1 MRVAGAEV
9 SSSSSAQFQT
19 SPGLS
24 PKAVVR
30 KAVPGRAGAQKVCQ
44 GQWPPRDLASPPTR
58 SHFLSTGSPTP
69 PASAHSLSPF
79 LPTHVTH
86 FPVRDANSK
95 LFMPPSISLGQIM
108 DLRLFS
114 EYRAILLLI
123 VPYFPVLSPSSFP
136 ARRSAAPGTVAFIL
150 QMKKP
155 ISETLSSLLQDLP
168 GLGFEI
174 LPPNCNFSLFSL
186 VQHPALI

>member
-1 MRVAGAEV
+1 MATQRLGIPSHKVSLPQHRV
-9 SSSSSAQFQT
+9 SHT
-19 SPGLS
+19 PGLG
-24 PKAVVR
+24 P
-30 KAVPGRAGAQKVCQ
+30 
-44 GQWPPRDLASPPTR
+44 LA
-58 SHFLSTGSPTP
+58 
-69 PASAHSLSPF
+69 LSPF

-86 FPVRDANSK
+86 FPVHDANSK
-95 LFMPPSISLGQIM
+95 LFLPPSISLGQIM

-136 ARRSAAPGTVAFIL
+136 ARRLAAPGTVAFIL
-150 QMKKP
+150 QMKKS
-155 ISETLSSLLQDLP
+155 ISETLSCLLQDLP

-174 LPPNCNFSLFSL
+174 LPPNCNFPLSSL